1 MKNSFTKWLV
11 VVVLGLVPSTNL
23 DAISNEIL
31 AGDGTAGYSGDGG
44 SAVSAK
50 VSNPYAVARDSIG
63 NLYIVDV
70 GNNAI
75 RQVNTSGVISTLI
88 SGLNNPQ
95 GICVDSDDNLYVADQ
110 DNWRVGMYTTTTHTY
125 NASFISGIC
134 AQTIGIDRNNKLYIG
149 ANFPAHI
156 DKYNSD
162 GSIDVANLV
171 TSAMGMVNPKAI
183 SIDSLGNVYVA
194 EPNLGAIAM
203 YNASTSTYN
212 TNFISGLSDPYGV
225 YVDSL
230 NNIYIANTGAGS
242 ILVRQNGAASPG
254 TLVTGLN
261 SPRGLFVDE
270 DMNLYMAESGA
281 NWVRKFF
288 FPSVAVSFTTGAHFS
303 GPVMGGIKFVGSDDD
318 DVCIFD
324 GSPTQ
329 DVQVTKGKVSM
340 SSRDPIA
347 SGHYMRLNGGNL
359 IVTAGGNLC
368 PLAMSQDGKL
378 QVQTTDAVNL
388 THLIGSG
395 ELAIESVVNSL
406 VTVTTDLSAETAGG
420 INVNHGEFHVNN
432 GKTPVAPL
440 KITNGVDL
448 RLTSGQVSS
457 SLTVDT
463 GGVVAVDAGK
473 KVGDALVE
481 TTTYSFI
488 PVDGYFESGSTQIAW
503 PINLKSYVPYAETD
517 GNPNWLTDDTEDQ
530 GLSYGGVH
538 LNYSGGAHI
547 QNGEWVDGSVYWV
560 GFGEITGAH
569 PTISAPTDN
578 DVALVGAVGMQGG
591 SSINLGAGATWARN
605 ITVFPAT
612 A

>member
-329 DVQVTKGKVSM
+329 
-340 SSRDPIA
+340 
-347 SGHYMRLNGGNL
+347 
-359 IVTAGGNLC
+359 
-368 PLAMSQDGKL
+368 
-378 QVQTTDAVNL
+378 
-388 THLIGSG
+388 
-395 ELAIESVVNSL
+395 SL